1 MLLRCWY
8 RSEGT
13 FKPSNVFACTAGLIF
28 HNFKHM
34 SAGAAALPVASAA
47 TDWVARTRD
56 MPVLTVDDLERAFDQ
71 KAAARKGFE
80 ELPPASAWNEDEIDV
95 YHEMYPWLLGD
106 DAPPRKALL
115 ILGGPGRGKSFLAEA
130 SAWYERSG
138 AALRDAIASAIR
150 RRKSMPRGSGCEV
163 HLAITIGTLVAPWI
177 DTSRS
182 VLICSSLAIAAL
194 LYRSACTTH
203 SLAGVRPDFQ
213 RLSASRDKAETV
225 STLPVTPQESYHYK
239 TAVAYINAQRFLAN
253 NEGVHPRPPGYFE
266 KLKELARLGDTYGAK
281 IADCETLKVD
291 ECSREDPRLFDH
303 LERLFAAIKEY
314 KTNLTETSDLLFGG
328 VSLHISGD
336 FLQLAPPTRTMLFS
350 APRCSFAKAF
360 AAGTFRVAVMLHN
373 QRQKEMGFSELIDEL
388 RTLRRADRLSPRAIT
403 ILQKRALPGA
413 EPGCLTSL
421 FGTGCERMPMVISSV
436 RASVALRNR
445 RLYRAHVGE
454 ECAFPARYFLELRVA
469 EDSPAPPPQPVA
481 QNDRGRGWRGGWRPR
496 PYGGFRGGRG
506 RGGASG
512 GREPIKHKLYRCE
525 LILGSWAPGMP
536 TAEKLPGSTAT
547 KPNTSTS
554 TPNFGNR
561 KVAYIGQVA
570 LDILLAKD
578 AARVAVSKF
587 DAACGEA
594 TPEKEAESDT
604 HRRAIDALTDD
615 KGMVDVELKCGI
627 PVVNTSNTSMKAGLV
642 NGARF
647 RFIRSTGPSGRPHGY
662 PVYYVSDLQ
671 RQLTGG
677 KARSQLRAH
686 FTGHKRKSPG
696 SDSSNVI
703 TGSPEIPLLVAPVAD
718 GWHDPATSGRGAIVH
733 DEKHG
738 TLVQTWY
745 RSRELLKMDASSTT
759 LICESSPLQHDWSRT
774 TDRTQG
780 STQRDGAVVDLERMG
795 WRAAEFMV
803 AVSRVTSLQKLHLLN
818 FDRSRFDGDWKNRV
832 AYCDELALEFTRRAE
847 AISAERRAAKHAFL
861 KRFLDNPSLFPLHVP
876 IVSSKA

>member
-1 MLLRCWY
+1 
-8 RSEGT
+8 
-13 FKPSNVFACTAGLIF
+13 
-28 HNFKHM
+28 M
-34 SAGAAALPVASAA
+34 SAGAAALRVAATAA
-47 TDWVARTRD
+47 TDVALTDWTSRTRD
-56 MPVLTVDDLERAFDQ
+56 LPVLSVGDLERMFDQ
-71 KAAARKGFE
+71 KVAARKGFE
-80 ELPPASAWNEDEIDV
+80 ELPAANTWNEDDIDV

-106 DAPPRKALL
+106 DASPCKTLL
-115 ILGGPGRGKSFLAEA
+115 IIGAPGRGKSFLAEA

-138 AALRDAIASAIR
+138 AALRDTVACSIR
-150 RRKSMPRGSGCEV
+150 RRKSMPRGRGCEIPF
-163 HLAITIGTLVAPWI
+163 AIAIGTLVAPWI

-182 VLICSSLAIAAL
+182 VLICSSLAITAR

-225 STLPVTPQESYHYK
+225 STLPETVQESYHYK
-239 TAVAYINAQRFLAN
+239 TAVSYINAQRFLEH
-253 NEGVHPRPPGYFE
+253 NEGVRPRPVGYFE
-266 KLKELARLGDTYGAK
+266 KLKEFERLADTFGAK
-281 IADCETLKVD
+281 IADCETLTVD

-328 VSLHISGD
+328 VSLRICGD
-336 FLQLAPPTRTMLFS
+336 FLQLAPPTRRMLFS
-350 APRCSFAKAF
+350 APWCSFAKAF
-360 AAGTFRVAVMLHN
+360 DAGTFRVIVMLHN
-373 QRQKEMGFSELIDEL
+373 RRQKEMGFSELIDEL
-388 RTLRRADRLSPRAIT
+388 RTLRRSDRLSSRAIT
-403 ILQKRALPGA
+403 ILQKRALIGA

-445 RLYRAHVGE
+445 RLYHAHVGE
-454 ECAFPARYFLELRVA
+454 ECLFPARYFLELRVS
-469 EDSPAPPPQPVA
+469 EDSPAPSPPPPSTVA

-496 PYGGFRGGRG
+496 PYGGFRRGRG
-506 RGGASG
+506 RGGTGGG
-512 GREPIKHKLYRCE
+512 GRESVKYQLYRCE
-525 LILGSWAPGMP
+525 LILGGWAPGMP
-536 TAEKLPGSTAT
+536 TAEKLLGSGAT
-547 KPNTSTS
+547 KPNAPAPT
-554 TPNFGNR
+554 FGNR
-561 KVAYIGQVA
+561 KIAYIGQVA
-570 LDILLAKD
+570 LDMLLAKD

-587 DAACGEA
+587 DSACDTA
-594 TPEKEAESDT
+594 TTQKDLESDT

-615 KGMVDVELKCGI
+615 KGTADVALKCGI

-647 RFIRSTGPSGRPHGY
+647 RFIRSTDPAGRPHEY
-662 PVYYVSDLQ
+662 PVYYVADLQ
-671 RQLTGG
+671 RHLTGG

-696 SDSSNVI
+696 NDSSNVAV
-703 TGSPEIPLLVAPVAD
+703 GGPEIPLLLAPVAD
-718 GWHDPATSGRGAIVH
+718 GWHDPATSGRGAVVH
-733 DEKHG
+733 DERNG

-745 RSRELLKMDASSTT
+745 RSRELLKMDASSTK
-759 LICESSPLQHDWSRT
+759 LICESSPMQHDWSRT

-780 STQRDGAVVDLERMG
+780 STQHDGAVVDLERMG

-818 FDRSRFDGDWKNRV
+818 FDRSRFEGDWKNRV

-876 IVSSKA
+876 AVSLKA